1 MSLGASSKDLVAL
14 RGVVDAPVP
23 VPEGLAWWKTVPNGA
38 EWLRALPQL
47 VEGCVHDWKLTLGA
61 PLEPGSVAWVAPAEL
76 PDGRLAVLKV
86 NFPDAESEHEAD
98 ALAFWAGSGA
108 VRLLAHERK
117 RRALLL
123 ERCEPGTQLWGVN
136 DEESAYGIS
145 AGVFRELWRPAP
157 ALGCFRALADDAQR
171 WARELPVRWERHGRP
186 CSRALLDQAVALS
199 TELADS
205 QPELVLC
212 HQDAHGGNMLLASD
226 RWLVIDPK
234 PLIGERAFDLA
245 SSLRDR
251 RRTLLRSSKPQGV
264 VARRLDQYV
273 SELGVDRGRAR
284 GWGIVHALAWGL
296 TDETVYPDL
305 VTCAELLAAA

>member
-1 MSLGASSKDLVAL
+1 MTLGASSKDLVAL
-14 RGVVDAPVP
+14 QGVVDGPVP

-38 EWLRALPQL
+38 EWLRGLPQL

-61 PLEPGSVAWVAPAEL
+61 PFEPCSVAWVAPAGL
-76 PDGRLAVLKV
+76 PDGRRAVLKV
-86 NFPDAESEHEAD
+86 NFPDVESEHEAD

-108 VRLLAHERK
+108 VRLLAHEHK

-123 ERCEPGTQLWGVN
+123 ERCEPGVQLWGVK
-136 DEESAYGIS
+136 DEERAYRIS
-145 AGVFRELWRPAP
+145 VGVFRELWRPPP
-157 ALGCFRALADDAQR
+157 ADGCFRALTEDAQR
-171 WARELPVRWERHGRP
+171 WARELPGRWERHGRP
-186 CSRALLDQAVALS
+186 CARSLLDEAVALS
-199 TELADS
+199 TDLAHS

-212 HQDAHGGNMLLASD
+212 HQDAHGGNMLMAGD

-234 PLIGERAFDLA
+234 PLVGERAFDLA

-251 RRTLLRSSKPQGV
+251 RGTLLRSPRPQGV

-296 TDETVYPDL
+296 TGETVYPDL
-305 VTCAELLAAA
+305 VACAELLAAA